1 MARSSIIVDPR
12 NLHVRPGEP
21 ADSPALRQIFLRA
34 RSLSWTWLPAAAWR
48 LEDLTLFVRAAAL
61 GSFSDAAREAGQQP
75 AQVSAAIKRLETI
88 LNIRL
93 FARSTR
99 SLRLTPEGETW
110 LPYATQMLDTL
121 EAGLQK
127 IQTPDDEVRGMLQIA
142 VPSDLGRNLLLTLFR
157 DFRQRHPALRLR
169 LLFSDQLTDV
179 FKDPVDVAF
188 RYGNNDDASFISLP
202 VAPENRRVLVAS
214 PEWIARH
221 GEPQTLEELSQHN
234 ALIYILRGRPFD
246 RWSLSLD
253 GVVQQ
258 QKVSGTVMSDDAEVI
273 RRLAIA
279 GEGIAY
285 KSMLDVSDDLRAG
298 RLRRLLPRY
307 QGDVVPLNLICP
319 HRKQLSAAV
328 RLLYEEVKSHCE
340 GLNA

>member
-1 MARSSIIVDPR
+1 M
-12 NLHVRPGEP
+12 
-21 ADSPALRQIFLRA
+21 F
-34 RSLSWTWLPAAAWR
+34 R

-61 GSFSDAAREAGQQP
+61 GSFSVAAREAGQQP

>member
-1 MARSSIIVDPR
+1 M
-12 NLHVRPGEP
+12 
-21 ADSPALRQIFLRA
+21 F
-34 RSLSWTWLPAAAWR
+34 R

-61 GSFSDAAREAGQQP
+61 SSFSDAAREAGQQP

-127 IQTPDDEVRGMLQIA
+127 IQTPDDVVRGMLQIA

-221 GEPQTLEELSQHN
+221 GEPQPLEELRQHN

-285 KSMLDVSDDLRAG
+285 KSMLDVSDDLR
-298 RLRRLLPRY
+298 LRRLLPRY

>member
-1 MARSSIIVDPR
+1 M
-12 NLHVRPGEP
+12 
-21 ADSPALRQIFLRA
+21 F
-34 RSLSWTWLPAAAWR
+34 R

-99 SLRLTPEGETW
+99 SLRLTPEGEAW

>member
-1 MARSSIIVDPR
+1 M
-12 NLHVRPGEP
+12 
-21 ADSPALRQIFLRA
+21 F
-34 RSLSWTWLPAAAWR
+34 R

-328 RLLYEEVKSHCE
+328 RLFYEEVKSHCE

>member
-1 MARSSIIVDPR
+1 M
-12 NLHVRPGEP
+12 
-21 ADSPALRQIFLRA
+21 F
-34 RSLSWTWLPAAAWR
+34 R

-221 GEPQTLEELSQHN
+221 GEPQTLEEFSQHN

>member
-1 MARSSIIVDPR
+1 M
-12 NLHVRPGEP
+12 
-21 ADSPALRQIFLRA
+21 F
-34 RSLSWTWLPAAAWR
+34 R

-61 GSFSDAAREAGQQP
+61 GSFSDAARESGQQP

-273 RRLAIA
+273 RRLAVA

-328 RLLYEEVKSHCE
+328 RLLYEEVKSHFE

>member
-1 MARSSIIVDPR
+1 MRRLRCSDGDAYFGS
-12 NLHVRPGEP
+12 NLKQGRIGM
-21 ADSPALRQIFLRA
+21 F
-34 RSLSWTWLPAAAWR
+34 R
-48 LEDLTLFVRAAAL
+48 LEDLSLFVRAAAL

-127 IQTPDDEVRGMLQIA
+127 IQTPDDEIRGMLQIA

-221 GEPQTLEELSQHN
+221 GEPQTLEELGQHN

-253 GVVQQ
+253 GEVLQ

-273 RRLAIA
+273 RRLAVA

-340 GLNA
+340 GLNV

>member
-1 MARSSIIVDPR
+1 M
-12 NLHVRPGEP
+12 
-21 ADSPALRQIFLRA
+21 F
-34 RSLSWTWLPAAAWR
+34 R

-61 GSFSDAAREAGQQP
+61 GSFSDAARESGQQP

-202 VAPENRRVLVAS
+202 VAPENRRVLVAL

-273 RRLAIA
+273 RRLAVA

>member
-1 MARSSIIVDPR
+1 MSAPR
-12 NLHVRPGEP
+12 RWAVLATR
-21 ADSPALRQIFLRA
+21 RA
-34 RSLSWTWLPAAAWR
+34 R
-48 LEDLTLFVRAAAL
+48 
-61 GSFSDAAREAGQQP
+61 AGQQP

-188 RYGNNDDASFISLP
+188 RYGNNDDASFISRCRWRRKIVGCWWPRLSGSL
-202 VAPENRRVLVAS
+202 AMANRRPSRNSAS
-214 PEWIARH
+214 IMR
-221 GEPQTLEELSQHN
+221 
-234 ALIYILRGRPFD
+234 
-246 RWSLSLD
+246 
-253 GVVQQ
+253 
-258 QKVSGTVMSDDAEVI
+258 
-273 RRLAIA
+273 
-279 GEGIAY
+279 
-285 KSMLDVSDDLRAG
+285 
-298 RLRRLLPRY
+298 
-307 QGDVVPLNLICP
+307 
-319 HRKQLSAAV
+319 
-328 RLLYEEVKSHCE
+328 
-340 GLNA
+340 

>member
-1 MARSSIIVDPR
+1 M
-12 NLHVRPGEP
+12 
-21 ADSPALRQIFLRA
+21 F
-34 RSLSWTWLPAAAWR
+34 R

-157 DFRQRHPALRLR
+157 DIRQRHPALRLR

-273 RRLAIA
+273 RRLAVA

>member
-1 MARSSIIVDPR
+1 M
-12 NLHVRPGEP
+12 
-21 ADSPALRQIFLRA
+21 F
-34 RSLSWTWLPAAAWR
+34 R

-61 GSFSDAAREAGQQP
+61 GSFSDAARESGQQP

-142 VPSDLGRNLLLTLFR
+142 VPSDLGRNLLLTLFC

-273 RRLAIA
+273 RRLAVA

>member
-1 MARSSIIVDPR
+1 M
-12 NLHVRPGEP
+12 
-21 ADSPALRQIFLRA
+21 F
-34 RSLSWTWLPAAAWR
+34 R

-221 GEPQTLEELSQHN
+221 GEPQTLEELSQHS

>member
-1 MARSSIIVDPR
+1 
-12 NLHVRPGEP
+12 
-21 ADSPALRQIFLRA
+21 
-34 RSLSWTWLPAAAWR
+34 
-48 LEDLTLFVRAAAL
+48 
-61 GSFSDAAREAGQQP
+61 
-75 AQVSAAIKRLETI
+75 
-88 LNIRL
+88 
-93 FARSTR
+93 
-99 SLRLTPEGETW
+99 
-110 LPYATQMLDTL
+110 MLDTL

-253 GVVQQ
+253 GVVQL

>member
-1 MARSSIIVDPR
+1 M
-12 NLHVRPGEP
+12 
-21 ADSPALRQIFLRA
+21 F
-34 RSLSWTWLPAAAWR
+34 R

-127 IQTPDDEVRGMLQIA
+127 IQAPDDEVRGMLQIA

-273 RRLAIA
+273 RRLAIS

>member
-1 MARSSIIVDPR
+1 M
-12 NLHVRPGEP
+12 
-21 ADSPALRQIFLRA
+21 F
-34 RSLSWTWLPAAAWR
+34 R

-307 QGDVVPLNLICP
+307 QGGCGAVESD
-319 HRKQLSAAV
+319 LSAPQTALCRGAFV
-328 RLLYEEVKSHCE
+328 I
-340 GLNA
+340 

>member
-1 MARSSIIVDPR
+1 M
-12 NLHVRPGEP
+12 
-21 ADSPALRQIFLRA
+21 F
-34 RSLSWTWLPAAAWR
+34 R

-285 KSMLDVSDDLRAG
+285 KSMLDVSDDLRAVPAAPAAA
-298 RLRRLLPRY
+298 LS
-307 QGDVVPLNLICP
+307 GDVVPLNLICP

>member
-1 MARSSIIVDPR
+1 M
-12 NLHVRPGEP
+12 
-21 ADSPALRQIFLRA
+21 F
-34 RSLSWTWLPAAAWR
+34 R

-127 IQTPDDEVRGMLQIA
+127 IQTLDDEVRGMLQIA

>member
-1 MARSSIIVDPR
+1 M
-12 NLHVRPGEP
+12 
-21 ADSPALRQIFLRA
+21 F
-34 RSLSWTWLPAAAWR
+34 R

-285 KSMLDVSDDLRAG
+285 KSMLDVSDDLRGACG
-298 RLRRLLPRY
+298 ACCRVIR
-307 QGDVVPLNLICP
+307 GM
-319 HRKQLSAAV
+319 
-328 RLLYEEVKSHCE
+328 
-340 GLNA
+340 

>member
-1 MARSSIIVDPR
+1 M
-12 NLHVRPGEP
+12 
-21 ADSPALRQIFLRA
+21 F
-34 RSLSWTWLPAAAWR
+34 R

-298 RLRRLLPRY
+298 RLRLLPRY

>member
-1 MARSSIIVDPR
+1 M
-12 NLHVRPGEP
+12 
-21 ADSPALRQIFLRA
+21 F
-34 RSLSWTWLPAAAWR
+34 R

-221 GEPQTLEELSQHN
+221 GEPQTL
-234 ALIYILRGRPFD
+234 
-246 RWSLSLD
+246 D

>member
-1 MARSSIIVDPR
+1 M
-12 NLHVRPGEP
+12 
-21 ADSPALRQIFLRA
+21 F
-34 RSLSWTWLPAAAWR
+34 R

-110 LPYATQMLDTL
+110 LPYVTQMLDTL

>member
-1 MARSSIIVDPR
+1 M
-12 NLHVRPGEP
+12 
-21 ADSPALRQIFLRA
+21 F
-34 RSLSWTWLPAAAWR
+34 R
-48 LEDLTLFVRAAAL
+48 LEDLTLYVRAAAL

-110 LPYATQMLDTL
+110 LPYTTQMLDTL

>member
-1 MARSSIIVDPR
+1 M
-12 NLHVRPGEP
+12 
-21 ADSPALRQIFLRA
+21 F
-34 RSLSWTWLPAAAWR
+34 R

-61 GSFSDAAREAGQQP
+61 GSFSDAARESGQQP

-110 LPYATQMLDTL
+110 LPYANQMLDTL

-273 RRLAIA
+273 RRLAVA

>member
-1 MARSSIIVDPR
+1 M
-12 NLHVRPGEP
+12 
-21 ADSPALRQIFLRA
+21 F
-34 RSLSWTWLPAAAWR
+34 R

-157 DFRQRHPALRLR
+157 DFRQRHPSLRLR

-298 RLRRLLPRY
+298 RLRRQLPRY

>member
-1 MARSSIIVDPR
+1 M
-12 NLHVRPGEP
+12 
-21 ADSPALRQIFLRA
+21 F
-34 RSLSWTWLPAAAWR
+34 R

-127 IQTPDDEVRGMLQIA
+127 IQTPDDEVRGMLQFA

-234 ALIYILRGRPFD
+234 ALSYILRGRPFD

>member
-1 MARSSIIVDPR
+1 M
-12 NLHVRPGEP
+12 
-21 ADSPALRQIFLRA
+21 F
-34 RSLSWTWLPAAAWR
+34 R

-202 VAPENRRVLVAS
+202 VVPENRRVLVAS

-285 KSMLDVSDDLRAG
+285 RSMLDVSDDLRAG

>member
-1 MARSSIIVDPR
+1 M
-12 NLHVRPGEP
+12 
-21 ADSPALRQIFLRA
+21 F
-34 RSLSWTWLPAAAWR
+34 R

-279 GEGIAY
+279 GKGIAY

>member
-1 MARSSIIVDPR
+1 M
-12 NLHVRPGEP
+12 
-21 ADSPALRQIFLRA
+21 F
-34 RSLSWTWLPAAAWR
+34 R

-285 KSMLDVSDDLRAG
+285 KSMLAVSDDLRAG